1 MDTMDNRDLAAIR
14 SREALRFEYVDEQG
28 ADTSCGYAALAS
40 LLRLYRDQPVTEA
53 SLRDQ
58 NPGAGGPGAVSLGR
72 LATLAR
78 ARGLV
83 TRAWRLGYDRLPG
96 LLAAAVPVLAHYD
109 RPEGH
114 FALVLAAG
122 TQGVVTADPARGLE
136 LLTRAQ
142 FVERWSGAVLE
153 VLDPRQPRAGAG
165 TVEKAVRGALD
176 RQRTVKR
183 ALASR
188 P

>member
-1 MDTMDNRDLAAIR
+1 MDTIDHRDLTDVR
-14 SREALRFEYVDEQG
+14 SREAQRFEYVDEQG

-53 SLRDQ
+53 GLMNQGS
-58 NPGAGGPGAVSLGR
+58 GTGGPGSVSLGR
-72 LATLAR
+72 LAALAR
-78 ARGLV
+78 TRGLV

-96 LLAAAVPVLAHYD
+96 LLAADAPVLAHYD

-114 FALVLAAG
+114 FALVLAADSRA
-122 TQGVVTADPARGLE
+122 VVTADPARGLE
-136 LLTRAQ
+136 LLTRGQ
-142 FVERWSGAVLE
+142 FLERWSGAILE
-153 VLDPRQPRAGAG
+153 VLNPRQPRTGSG
-165 TVEKAVRGALD
+165 MVEKAVQGALD
-176 RQRTVKR
+176 RQRTVKK